1 MVAWGANRA
10 ILCTSWGFSSRP
22 SIFTMS
28 LTLNLL
34 LGTLIAMVIMRFSF
48 PVMPKILTTSSACPP
63 VMWSITVP
71 SLIFE
76 TYSIVSLIGFPFT
89 GYTPQRDKRFLFPSK
104 CAETAY
110 LRLSFG

>member
-76 TYSIVSLIGFPFT
+76 TYSIVSLIGFP
-89 GYTPQRDKRFLFPSK
+89 LE
-104 CAETAY
+104 AI
-110 LRLSFG
+110 LRREIKGFYSPLNAQKLRI